1 MRGIRG
7 LLGAGGARTRPAR
20 RTTAGVAAL
29 LAALVVALV
38 PLPQG
43 LDRAQAAEAE
53 SSAMTLSGTKGP
65 YDDFSDLKVTV
76 HQTEHLRQQGLE
88 VSWTG
93 GKETP
98 IGTRFFNFLQ
108 IMQCWGDDPAGP
120 EREQCVFGGTAPG
133 GFLVD
138 TWSRQL
144 VKGTDPAETEYT
156 EAEGFG
162 QPFVP
167 FRPVEGEP
175 TDSAYD
181 TTYFGPND
189 SNAEP
194 MRTTQADGTGEAIF
208 EVQTALE
215 APHLG
220 CGATNGAGEPRNC
233 WLVVVPRGDHEIEPS
248 PDGRLDTSPL
258 SRTNWDR
265 RMVFPL
271 AFDAVG
277 DTCEPDKAERR
288 VIGSELLT
296 DAMSSWQTVLCSG
309 AETRFSFTQ
318 AGEER
323 ARAAVTQPSGTSPG
337 LAVTVDPVE
346 TAEGGPP
353 VVHAPLAVSGL
364 SIGFL
369 WEDAGRPVPWV
380 RDLKLTPRLI
390 AKLLTQSYVSGVRQW
405 NQSTEG
411 PPGHLAGNPES
422 LTRDPEFLELNPA
435 LEGSAARSAPYGIA
449 VSGEN
454 SDLARLMWRYL
465 QSDKDAREFLEGK
478 PDPWGMKLNP
488 YYADLAL
495 GTGTLD
501 HFPKAD
507 PTETRSEGV
516 GGMWA
521 VYTGAE
527 IVPYAE
533 NMHDAAQR
541 VRRGYG
547 GMAIDVGICQ
557 ECPSGGKLSGE
568 RRPQGGRRV
577 MGLADTASADR
588 FLLDTAALPNAD
600 GEFVKPTNASL
611 LKAVEQMKDSAVPG
625 VKAPDPARATD
636 GAYPLTAVAYAAG
649 SLDRSAAERKD
660 FARLIRYAAGTGQTQ
675 GLAPGLLPPGYAPLP
690 AAMRE
695 QAAEAA
701 TDLETGAV
709 AAPGAGSGGAGS
721 PGAGGADGTGADGG
735 LSLTGSDGA
744 GAAGGSGAG
753 EADPSAGPAGSAPPG
768 ATAATS
774 GQEEKVAS
782 SGGLTP
788 ADILGAI
795 RWVLLGV
802 LVAGAAAALAG
813 PVMLRL
819 SARKATATAD

>member
-7 LLGAGGARTRPAR
+7 LLGARRTGTRPAR
-20 RTTAGVAAL
+20 RVTAGVTAL

-38 PLPQG
+38 PLPRG
-43 LDRAQAAEAE
+43 LDRAQAAEAD

-65 YDDFSDLKVTV
+65 YDDFSGLEVTV
-76 HQTEHLRQQGLE
+76 HQTKHLRQQGLE

-98 IGTRFFNFLQ
+98 LGTKFVNFLQ

-144 VKGTDPAETEYT
+144 VAGTDPGETEYT
-156 EAEGFG
+156 EADGFDS
-162 QPFVP
+162 PFVP

-194 MRTTQADGTGEAIF
+194 MRKTQADGTGEAVF
-208 EVQTALE
+208 EVQTALQ

-220 CGATNGAGEPRNC
+220 CGAVDAGGDPRGC
-233 WLVVVPRGDHEIEPS
+233 WLVVVPRGDHEIEPHH
-248 PDGRLDTSPL
+248 DGRLDTSPL

-271 AFDAVG
+271 DFDPVG

-309 AETRFSFTQ
+309 AATRFSFTQ

-323 ARAAVTQPSGTSPG
+323 AREAVTRPTGTSPG
-337 LAVTVDPVE
+337 LAVTVEPVE
-346 TAEGGPP
+346 AAEDGPP

-364 SIGFL
+364 AIGFL
-369 WEDAGRPVPWV
+369 WEVDGRPEPWV
-380 RDLKLTPRLI
+380 RDLRLTPRLI
-390 AKLLTQSYVSGVRQW
+390 AKLLTQSYISSVRHW
-405 NQSTEG
+405 NQGTEG
-411 PPGHLAGNPES
+411 PPDHLAGNPES
-422 LTRDPEFLELNPA
+422 LTRDPEFLELNPV
-435 LEGSAARSAPYGIA
+435 LDGTAARSTPFGIA

-454 SDLARLMWRYL
+454 SDLTRLMWRYL
-465 QSDKDAREFLEGK
+465 QSDKDAREFLAGK
-478 PDPWGMKLNP
+478 EDPWGMKVNS
-488 YYADLAL
+488 YYTDLAL
-495 GTGTLD
+495 GTDALD
-501 HFPKAD
+501 YFPKAD

-516 GGMWA
+516 SGMWA

-527 IVPYAE
+527 VVPYAE
-533 NMHDAAQR
+533 NLHDAAQR

-547 GMAIDVGICQ
+547 GMTIEVGVCQ
-557 ECPSGGKLSGE
+557 ECPSGGKLTGE
-568 RRPQGGRRV
+568 RRPQGGRTV
-577 MGLADTASADR
+577 MGLADVASADR
-588 FLLDTAALPNAD
+588 FLLDVAALPNAD
-600 GEFVKPTNASL
+600 GEFVKPTSASL
-611 LKAVEQMKDSAVPG
+611 LEAVAGMKDSTVPG
-625 VKAPDPARATD
+625 VKTPDPARATD

-649 SLDRSAAERKD
+649 SLDRAAAERKD
-660 FARLIRYAAGTGQTQ
+660 YARLIRYAAGAGQTQ
-675 GLAPGLLPPGYAPLP
+675 GLNPGMLPPGYAPLP

-701 TDLETGAV
+701 TALEKGLPAE
-709 AAPGAGSGGAGS
+709 P
-721 PGAGGADGTGADGG
+721 GTGADGG
-735 LSLTGSDGA
+735 VG
-744 GAAGGSGAG
+744 AGGSGTGGSGADGGVSQTGADGTGTAG
-753 EADPSAGPAGSAPPG
+753 GPDAPDGGPAAGPAGSAPPG
-768 ATAATS
+768 ATGATS
-774 GQEEKVAS
+774 GQEKTVAS

-788 ADILGAI
+788 AEILGAI

-813 PVMLRL
+813 PVMLRM
-819 SARKATATAD
+819 SSRKAPAAAD